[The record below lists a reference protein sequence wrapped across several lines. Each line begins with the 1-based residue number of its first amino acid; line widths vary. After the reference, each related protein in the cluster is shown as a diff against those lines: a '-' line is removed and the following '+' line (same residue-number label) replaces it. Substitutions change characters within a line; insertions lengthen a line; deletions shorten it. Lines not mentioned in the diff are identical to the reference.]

1 MLCYQCQSLQL
12 LDNPTQRRDYTIQDR
27 VIVSNSCQSSQ
38 DTRPTSWGGLNQRWW
53 VQSWWPIRSKPA
65 VLPVLRARGKCAVV
79 REEISKRGKLLRC
92 LCALT
97 RTVKTLARPPVQVS
111 AADSWGF
118 PDIDL
123 FFIRVLSSTYTTLYD
138 WCALQ
143 HRRCA
148 KRVYTDARTPWPH
161 SVYSRLNVMLTARFQ
176 TELQRGSPLST
187 TCHAVSL
194 LSWKSSR
201 GKKQNNFAWFQ

>member
-12 LDNPTQRRDYTIQDR
+12 LDNPTQRRDYTIQER

-53 VQSWWPIRSKPA
+53 VQSWWLIRSKPA

-123 FFIRVLSSTYTTLYD
+123 FLSACCRPPTP
-138 WCALQ
+138 
-143 HRRCA
+143 RCM
-148 KRVYTDARTPWPH
+148 TDALSNTDAVQKGFTPTHARLGRTQFT
-161 SVYSRLNVMLTARFQ
+161 V
-176 TELQRGSPLST
+176 G
-187 TCHAVSL
+187 
-194 LSWKSSR
+194 
-201 GKKQNNFAWFQ
+201 